1 MSDIRADVTV
11 AMDFAG
17 VVASILA
24 GATKGQNIASER
36 LLTLSAA
43 EAPLDSNGGGTLVAS
58 GQAVHAEKP
67 GDDALVT
74 YDTPYATRWHED
86 KALVDS
92 LGRKYSGES
101 NFQNGR
107 KSHYLSDPALQNV
120 DELRGIITT
129 EAQRGASS

>member
-1 MSDIRADVTV
+1 MTEIRSDVTV
-11 AMDFAG
+11 TIDFGGA
-17 VVASILA
+17 VASILA
-24 GATKGQNIASER
+24 GALKGQNLASER

-74 YDTPYATRWHED
+74 YDTAYATRWHED

-92 LGRKYSGES
+92 LGRKYSGDS

-107 KSHYLSDPALQNV
+107 KSHYLSDPALQNKG
-120 DELRGIITT
+120 ELRDIIAT
-129 EAQRGASS
+129 EATRGA